1 MRPVQRSQ
9 KPQPELPTELQ
20 QVNLHAAGI
29 DIGATSHFVAVPSSG
44 DPQPVRE
51 FGAFTRDLHQL
62 ADWLQSCGVETV
74 AMESTGVY
82 WIPVF
87 EVLEQRGF
95 VVKLV
100 DPRQLKRAPGRKTD
114 VLDCQWLQQL
124 HTFGLLVG
132 AFRPPDQVCV
142 LRSYLRQRENLV
154 RSATREIQ
162 HMQKALTQMNL
173 QLHHAPIQIGVTGA
187 TGMAII
193 RAILAGERDPRALA
207 KLRDYRCKNDEAT
220 IAKALEGTWRE
231 EHLFA
236 LQQAVELQDI
246 YQEKIKA
253 CDTRI
258 QATLGTFA
266 DRSEGAP
273 VPKRSKDKG
282 RKRRAL
288 APAFDLHPELFRLT
302 GVDVTSLDGI
312 ESLTALQIL
321 SETGIDVS
329 PWPTE
334 KHFASWLGLSP
345 GSKKSGGKM
354 LSSRTKSSAN
364 RAAAAFR
371 MAAQSLH
378 SSRSALGAYYRRMRA
393 RLGGPQAI
401 TATAHK
407 LARTFYALLKYGH
420 AYVDPGQDAYQR
432 QHRDRAVKALRRRAR
447 ELGFDLATN
456 QGKLSAVA
464 PA

>member
-1 MRPVQRSQ
+1 MHPVQRSQ

-44 DPQPVRE
+44 DPQPVRD

-62 ADWLQSCGVETV
+62 ADWLESCGVETV

-87 EVLEQRGF
+87 EVLEERGF
-95 VVKLV
+95 EVKLV

-124 HTFGLLVG
+124 HTFGLLAG

-154 RSATREIQ
+154 QSATREIQ
-162 HMQKALTQMNL
+162 HMQKALTQMNI
-173 QLHHAPIQIGVTGA
+173 QLHHVLTDVTGA

-193 RAILAGERDPRALA
+193 RTILAGERDPRVLA

-236 LQQAVELQDI
+236 IQQAVDLHDI

-258 QATLGTFA
+258 RATLQTFA

-288 APAFDLHPELFRLT
+288 APAFDLHPELFRMT

-312 ESLTALQIL
+312 EPLTALQIL
-321 SETGIDVS
+321 SETGIDPS

-334 KHFASWLGLSP
+334 KHFASWLGLCP

-354 LSSRTKSSAN
+354 LSSRTKSNASTGWLKN
-364 RAAAAFR
+364 KGIII
-371 MAAQSLH
+371 M
-378 SSRSALGAYYRRMRA
+378 
-393 RLGGPQAI
+393 GP
-401 TATAHK
+401 
-407 LARTFYALLKYGH
+407 LRVRT
-420 AYVDPGQDAYQR
+420 
-432 QHRDRAVKALRRRAR
+432 
-447 ELGFDLATN
+447 
-456 QGKLSAVA
+456 
-464 PA
+464 